1 MEKVTFTKI
10 NGAGNDFI
18 FIDKDSYPSLQIS
31 PVLVRKLCHRRFG
44 IGGDGLITIAKT
56 DGVDFEMTYYNADG
70 SLGSLCGNGARSS
83 ILFASLFGKAG
94 ADEMKFRVNNEIFS
108 GKIISKDMIKF
119 YLNQPRDL
127 KKNLIVASS
136 LGNINCQFLNT
147 GSPHV
152 IINIKD
158 IPGFNKPI
166 SELDVIAFG
175 KELRYSPL
183 FAPGGAN
190 INFIELADGKVFI
203 RTYERGVEDE
213 TLACG
218 TGSTAA
224 GIIAKIVYNLN
235 PPVALITAGGDSLI
249 VDFNLNGDVFEKL
262 SLTGPSNVSFKGEIY
277 I

>member
-190 INFIELADGKVFI
+190 INFIELTDGKVFI

-262 SLTGPSNVSFKGEIY
+262 SLTGPANVSFKGEIY

>member
-262 SLTGPSNVSFKGEIY
+262 SLTGPANVSFKGEIY

>member
-108 GKIISKDMIKF
+108 VK
-119 YLNQPRDL
+119 LVLRH
-127 KKNLIVASS
+127 V
-136 LGNINCQFLNT
+136 QF
-147 GSPHV
+147 
-152 IINIKD
+152 
-158 IPGFNKPI
+158 
-166 SELDVIAFG
+166 
-175 KELRYSPL
+175 
-183 FAPGGAN
+183 
-190 INFIELADGKVFI
+190 
-203 RTYERGVEDE
+203 
-213 TLACG
+213 
-218 TGSTAA
+218 
-224 GIIAKIVYNLN
+224 
-235 PPVALITAGGDSLI
+235 
-249 VDFNLNGDVFEKL
+249 
-262 SLTGPSNVSFKGEIY
+262 
-277 I
+277 

>member
-203 RTYERGVEDE
+203 RIYERGVEDE

-262 SLTGPSNVSFKGEIY
+262 SLTGPANVSFKGEIY